1 MNIESPLQ
9 STISNFIT
17 SYLNLILAVVT
28 GIIVTRALGPEM
40 KGEYT
45 NYRLLLV
52 VYVPLMTAGY
62 MNGVLFYGLKK
73 NIDIREYFLTGF
85 FVITMVTLVIVPL
98 VFASIQYG
106 IFGDI
111 LKNLDS
117 DSIALL
123 PWIIPVFLYNAYSGK
138 CLRVYSL
145 FRVINRRLIIAT
157 ILTLLFY
164 AIFWYLKE
172 LNLYTALLGLLF
184 GQIVQFV
191 LNIYFL
197 VTKVHIKWKIRLNG
211 LLRPWNYGVRS
222 WLNQFLA
229 KANDR
234 FDQIILSF
242 LLPVSSF
249 GVYTVGVG
257 LSNMLLTVP
266 DSYSNVFLNQVTA
279 STRDQGLLLFARA
292 QRVTFLI
299 TSILALGLA
308 LIAYPVVLLFYGEAF
323 QAASWV
329 VVAYTPGLI
338 FQVAA
343 RLSIKFYAGQDKPL
357 KSSLIYLA
365 GIVVSLPVY
374 FILIPKFQIVG
385 AALASSL
392 AYLAAFLFSAIQ
404 INREFGLSLAQ
415 MLFLKREDWT
425 FLKTLVS
432 RIGINRSKANA

>member
-1 MNIESPLQ
+1 M
-9 STISNFIT
+9 
-17 SYLNLILAVVT
+17 
-28 GIIVTRALGPEM
+28 TRALGPEM

-52 VYVPLMTAGY
+52 LYVPLMTAGY
-62 MNGVLFYGLKK
+62 MNGILFYGLK
-73 NIDIREYFLTGF
+73 NTINIREYFLTGF
-85 FVITMVTLVIVPL
+85 IVISLVSLVIIPL
-98 VFASIQYG
+98 VFIAIQSG

-117 DSIALL
+117 DSISLL
-123 PWIIPVFLYNAYSGK
+123 PWIIPVFLINAYSEK
-138 CLRVYSL
+138 CLRAYSL
-145 FRVINRRLIIAT
+145 FRVINRRLIIST
-157 ILTLLFY
+157 IFTLLFY
-164 AIFWYLKE
+164 AVCWYLNV

-184 GQIVQFV
+184 GQLVQFV

-197 VTKVHIKWKIRLNG
+197 VTKVQIKWKLQLNG
-211 LLRPWNYGVRS
+211 LFRPWNYGVRS

-249 GVYTVGVG
+249 GIYTVGVG

-292 QRVTFLI
+292 QRINFLI

-308 LIAYPVVLLFYGEAF
+308 LVAYPVVLLLYGEAF

-374 FILIPKFQIVG
+374 FVLIPRFQIVG

-404 INREFGLSLAQ
+404 IKREFGLSLVQ
-415 MLFLKREDWT
+415 MLILKREDWS
-425 FLKTLVS
+425 FLKSLGS
-432 RIGINRSKANA
+432 RIGIKRSKANA